1 MAAAT
6 VIAAPS
12 PAAAAAHGKPANRHG
27 KPVSHVHRT
36 KASVSDEMR
45 LRGTNGFAVKV
56 NLDNRSRLTI
66 SAEPHGG
73 SAITVT
79 SYTLKAPQ
87 APGSAEIKASLG
99 KLGRIDMRFV
109 ASSDKEE
116 APPEFCTGGKTRTE
130 EGHWVGRIVFRGEQ
144 GYTRIDAR
152 RAPGTVVTKP
162 SQVCHP
168 GKLNGALKKLLREI
182 EKELK
187 EPEKGGGKKE
197 AEEAEEREGE
207 AHAVEVKVRVKH
219 RLIAFAA
226 SRGSSRDGKGKE
238 TVITN
243 FVAIAKRQRG
253 RIEESS
259 VVLEL
264 FTPGSAFKVPD
275 LTHLS
280 REGVVKPP
288 APFSGSATYRRES
301 PHSLTWTGDLSVN
314 LPGFGD
320 VRLAGRQTTAT
331 VCADDGCH
339 D

>member
-1 MAAAT
+1 M
-6 VIAAPS
+6 
-12 PAAAAAHGKPANRHG
+12 H
-27 KPVSHVHRT
+27 
-36 KASVSDEMR
+36 
-45 LRGTNGFAVKV
+45 
-56 NLDNRSRLTI
+56 
-66 SAEPHGG
+66 
-73 SAITVT
+73 
-79 SYTLKAPQ
+79 
-87 APGSAEIKASLG
+87 
-99 KLGRIDMRFV
+99 FV
-109 ASSDKEE
+109 ASSTKEE
-116 APPEFCTGGKTRTE
+116 APAEFCTGGKTRTE
-130 EGHWVGRIVFRGEQ
+130 EGHWAGRIVFRGEQ
-144 GYTRIDAR
+144 DYTRIAAR

-162 SQVCHP
+162 TEICHP

-219 RLIAFAA
+219 RLIAFAG
-226 SRGSSRDGKGKE
+226 SRGSARDAKGKE
-238 TVITN
+238 TALTN
-243 FVAIAKRQRG
+243 FVAVAKRRRG

-264 FTPGSAFKVPD
+264 LTPGSAFKVPD

-288 APFSGSATYRRES
+288 APFSGSATYRRKS
-301 PHSLTWTGDLSVN
+301 PHSLSWTGDLSVN

-320 VRLAGRQTTAT
+320 VRLAGSQTIAT

-339 D
+339 G